1 MATHLGIC
9 TKCAKT
15 KDCIDTTQDSMC
27 LECFHA
33 VLRRG
38 DETIASIPEPGRKV
52 WILAWSLDP
61 LSILSI
67 QQVIYTFDERALA
80 EEFLAKELRPTSEE
94 SLSSV
99 TVQEFLAIELI
110 AYCLRHPGLKVLSL
124 ARGKP

>member
-27 LECFHA
+27 LDCFHA

-38 DETIASIPEPGRKV
+38 NETIASIPEPGRKV
-52 WILAWSLDP
+52 WVLVWSVLP

-67 QQVIYTFDERALA
+67 RQVIYTFDDRALA

-94 SLSSV
+94 SLKSV
-99 TVQEFLAIELI
+99 TTHEFLAIELI
-110 AYCLRHPGLKVLSL
+110 AYCLGHPGLKVLSL